1 MSRFAGPQVLVIG
14 ELNVDIVAT
23 GLRSLPK
30 LGAETIAADF
40 ALTLGSASAIFA
52 AGISK
57 LGHQVTFVSQVG
69 EDQFGEFCISALEA
83 NGVSTDQIQ
92 RNAQVKT
99 GATIALS
106 GVRDRA
112 LVTYPGAIESFSYE
126 QLNISIM
133 KGHRHLHMTSYFLQ
147 KGLRSSFP
155 QIFRHAKEA
164 GLTTSFDP
172 NSDPTGSWSNA
183 VREVLR
189 HTDVLFINQREA
201 MQMTRS
207 GTVQKALKILGD
219 LVPCAVI
226 KLGSKG
232 ATTIRGTEVTRAP
245 GFKVNAVDTTGAGDS
260 FDAGFISSYLRAEPL
275 LKCLH
280 QGNACGALSTLE
292 PGGTAGQPD
301 MKRLRKFLRSQT
313 KNMRQLSINPRE
325 LS

>member
-1 MSRFAGPQVLVIG
+1 MSRFAGPHVFVIG

-23 GLRSLPK
+23 GLRSLPQ
-30 LGAETIAADF
+30 LGSETIAADF

-69 EDQFGEFCISALEA
+69 KDQFGEFCISALEA

-275 LKCLH
+275 LESLR
-280 QGNACGALSTLE
+280 QGNACGALSTRE

-301 MKRLRKFLRSQT
+301 MKQLRRFLRSQ
-313 KNMRQLSINPRE
+313 N
-325 LS
+325 